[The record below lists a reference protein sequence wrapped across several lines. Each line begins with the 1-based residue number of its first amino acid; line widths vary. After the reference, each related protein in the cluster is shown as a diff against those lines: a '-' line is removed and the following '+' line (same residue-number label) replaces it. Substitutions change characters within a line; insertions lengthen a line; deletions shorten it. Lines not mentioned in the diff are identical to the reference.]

1 LIGHQHELNLWLTR
15 KQTADYLGLSVGTL
29 ANWASMDIG
38 PGYTR
43 MGGGRVLYRMAEV
56 ESWLAAQQQKASV

>member
-1 LIGHQHELNLWLTR
+1 MTGFQHEPNFWLTR
-15 KQTADYLGLSVGTL
+15 KQTANYLGLSVGTL

-43 MGGGRVLYRMAEV
+43 MGGGRVLYRMAGV
-56 ESWLAAQQQKASV
+56 DSWLAAQQQKASA